1 MSLDNTHSLEL
12 YMYAERY
19 VNNLFKEALGKD
31 YSKRDLLLDPKA
43 KSDWDFMFG
52 YVSKALTHTD
62 NLEYYIPNAKL
73 SPIIREYNAG
83 LTVKISKAYRDKF
96 LNLLAY
102 YQGLNLL

>member
-1 MSLDNTHSLEL
+1 MSLDNTSSIVLHVC
-12 YMYAERY
+12 AERY

-31 YSKRDLLLDPKA
+31 YSMLDPKV

-62 NLEYYIPNAKL
+62 NLDYYIPNTNL
-73 SPIIREYNAG
+73 SLIIREYYTG
-83 LTVKISKAYRDKF
+83 QPIKISKSYRNKF